1 MNPLH
6 WIVQFTFGCR
16 HRHLSRV
23 FTIKRRTY
31 RVCFD
36 CGREFDLP
44 SARESGRPGASDHAG
59 LLATPT
65 AGAEAPR
72 FDRGEPPSQT

>member
-1 MNPLH
+1 MTVLGGAFRF
-6 WIVQFTFGCR
+6 IFGCR
-16 HRHLSRV
+16 HRHLSRI

-44 SARESGRPGASDHAG
+44 DV
-59 LLATPT
+59 T
-65 AGAEAPR
+65 AKRKGNPISCSSLPQNRNQPAEVNRQAVANP
-72 FDRGEPPSQT
+72 